1 MEAAPRFELRVKDLQ
16 SSALPLGYAAITL
29 WSGRRDSNPRFPPWQ
44 GGTLPLSYYRI
55 MVRVKRLELIRLG
68 QQILNLP
75 RLPFRHTRT
84 PQNGDPLGIRTPG
97 TLIKSQVL
105 YQLS

>member
-1 MEAAPRFELRVKDLQ
+1 
-16 SSALPLGYAAITL
+16 
-29 WSGRRDSNPRFPPWQ
+29 
-44 GGTLPLSYYRI
+44 
-55 MVRVKRLELIRLG
+55 MVRVKRLELIRHW

-75 RLPFRHTRT
+75 RLPFRHTRKAT
-84 PQNGDPLGIRTPG
+84 NGDPLGTRPPG

>member
-1 MEAAPRFELRVKDLQ
+1 
-16 SSALPLGYAAITL
+16 
-29 WSGRRDSNPRFPPWQ
+29 
-44 GGTLPLSYYRI
+44 

-97 TLIKSQVL
+97 PLIKSQVL

>member
-1 MEAAPRFELRVKDLQ
+1 
-16 SSALPLGYAAITL
+16 
-29 WSGRRDSNPRFPPWQ
+29 
-44 GGTLPLSYYRI
+44 
-55 MVRVKRLELIRLG
+55 MVRVKRLELIRLW

-75 RLPFRHTRT
+75 RLPFRHTRKVT
-84 PQNGDPLGIRTPG
+84 LDGDPLGTRTPG

>member
-44 GGTLPLSYYRI
+44 GGTLPLSHSRESTQ
-55 MVRVKRLELIRLG
+55 LEHSNYTIQSKICQLFFHGSKAMLTYNSV
-68 QQILNLP
+68 LN
-75 RLPFRHTRT
+75 
-84 PQNGDPLGIRTPG
+84 G
-97 TLIKSQVL
+97 TA
-105 YQLS
+105 YAEY